1 MNSQDYLFQNHTN
14 MSSLKVLT
22 NQSLVHSQL
31 FTQND
36 YLNNQ
41 TEVTMNEE
49 DYQMLF
55 KLTQKVTGLYLM
67 PVVSILGIIGNI
79 LIVAVYAKSQLS
91 STNIYLITLS
101 LTDILKLANDFLY
114 FLVTLIN
121 LFDAN
126 LGEKLFKG
134 LYLYSHYVFL
144 FTAINTSW
152 LTCAIALDRYIS
164 IVRNKRLNKQPG
176 YFKTLL
182 VNIIIFVL
190 SSIISIPSPL
200 FLMYDSDSK
209 LPQESMTSLTMKIFT
224 NQYYKKGYNIFNST
238 VKAYIPLIL
247 TVVLDYQIIRFV
259 YNNKMKKKSQSKK
272 SNQSKSRVSLMLI
285 TIVSV
290 FAFCMV
296 PDSILTMLNL
306 GYANESYLV
315 RSIREITDL
324 LLAINSAST
333 FPICIYFSI
342 QFRLKLNEILMI
354 DKLKCG
360 KISTKKSENNQKKN
374 DRNVKTKNAEDDD
387 DFERVSNFTANVNDN
402 LLDKS

>member
-1 MNSQDYLFQNHTN
+1 
-14 MSSLKVLT
+14 
-22 NQSLVHSQL
+22 
-31 FTQND
+31 
-36 YLNNQ
+36 
-41 TEVTMNEE
+41 MNEE